1 MGVGPRHLAPRR
13 GFTLVEVVVASIV
26 CAIIAAATATAVGQI
41 ARVKEQSLARRQA
54 HARAD
59 AAASRIALDALAAVR
74 HHDLRFC
81 KVQLID
87 GGASA
92 DQLIVLTRSA
102 RRVRA
107 EGSAEGGVYEVQYRV
122 GPHDALDRTPAL
134 WRRADPGFD
143 PSLDAGGV
151 AEPAVAGVR
160 ELSIQATDGESWFDA
175 WDSDSDGV
183 PHGLRITAVGVSDNG
198 QVTAVARRA
207 VALDQFPVPYETEEA
222 ESTTPSTGSGSAPTG
237 TSTTTG
243 GAGGTNTG
251 GGGR

>member
-1 MGVGPRHLAPRR
+1 MGVGPRQPAPRR
-13 GFTLVEVVVASIV
+13 AFTLVEVVVASIV

-59 AAASRIALDALAAVR
+59 AAASRIALDALASAR
-74 HHDLRFC
+74 HHDPRFC
-81 KVQLID
+81 KVQVID
-87 GGASA
+87 GGASG
-92 DQLIVLTRSA
+92 DQLIVLTRSV

-107 EGSAEGGVYEVQYRV
+107 EGSPEGGVYEVQYRV
-122 GPHDALDRTPAL
+122 APRDALDRTPSL
-134 WRRADPGFD
+134 WRRADPAFD

-151 AEPAVAGVR
+151 AEPVVAGVR
-160 ELSIQATDGESWFDA
+160 ELSIQATDGASWFDA

-198 QVTAVARRA
+198 KVTAIARRA
-207 VALDQFPVPYETEEA
+207 VALDQVPVPYETEEA
-222 ESTTPSTGSGSAPTG
+222 ESTTPATETGGAATTG
-237 TSTTTG
+237 STTTG
-243 GAGGTNTG
+243 GTG